1 MKPETFGRITLY
13 NADCMDVM
21 REMPDKAF
29 DLAIVDPPYGLNF
42 GTFNRT
48 IKFRGIDEETL
59 EWVYG
64 DLIHYDK
71 WGDDKYTYQIRDRDG
86 NHFNVIDKTVG
97 QFTGLL
103 DKNGREI
110 WEDDVVKDW
119 KGNVDTVNYDSITFN
134 MCIAYASSPQGLCA
148 GFFDNNPI
156 DGIEVISNIHDHPEL
171 LSK

>member
-1 MKPETFGRITLY
+1 M
-13 NADCMDVM
+13 
-21 REMPDKAF
+21 
-29 DLAIVDPPYGLNF
+29 
-42 GTFNRT
+42 NRT
-48 IKFRGIDEETL
+48 IKFRGKSLQTG

-64 DLIHYDK
+64 YLQQ
-71 WGDDKYTYQIRDRDG
+71 YQEKHGKLLCVCAASVRTWKDG
-86 NHFNVIDKTVG
+86 LLYEVIPDTVG

-156 DGIEVISNIHDHPEL
+156 DGIEVIGNIHD
-171 LSK
+171 KF